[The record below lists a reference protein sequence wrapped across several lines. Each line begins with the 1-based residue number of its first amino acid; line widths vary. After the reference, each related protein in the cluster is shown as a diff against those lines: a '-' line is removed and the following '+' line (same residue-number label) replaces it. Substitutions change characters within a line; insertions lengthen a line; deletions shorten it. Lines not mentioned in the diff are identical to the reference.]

1 MGLAD
6 LVEVEQERVDVVQRA
21 DALVQRRHDGHCV
34 LGQFRAVGL
43 LVSRRQVVKLFE
55 QSQQLLVF
63 LKQSKQRGE
72 RKKYEKTTRL
82 KSIKTKRIASWQS
95 NSDPSVKNC
104 VSDMHRSSKAVSFSF
119 RWLGSTMRRIR
130 MRPVSGIK
138 LAAARRRFW
147 I

>member
-82 KSIKTKRIASWQS
+82 KSIKTKRIAS
-95 NSDPSVKNC
+95 
-104 VSDMHRSSKAVSFSF
+104 
-119 RWLGSTMRRIR
+119 
-130 MRPVSGIK
+130 
-138 LAAARRRFW
+138 
-147 I
+147 